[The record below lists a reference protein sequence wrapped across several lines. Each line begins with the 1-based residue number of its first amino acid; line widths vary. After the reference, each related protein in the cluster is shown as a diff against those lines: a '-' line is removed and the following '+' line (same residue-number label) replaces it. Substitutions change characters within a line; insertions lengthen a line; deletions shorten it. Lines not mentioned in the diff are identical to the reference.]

1 MSATETPLFAGNLG
15 RAETLPSMIEITNR
29 QYTHTEM
36 HAPPLL
42 HPPIKRSMAKRRA
55 IALPYDYSDR
65 HGNEHS
71 KKKMHFYN
79 NFFLFFLY
87 VLYLIN

>member
-1 MSATETPLFAGNLG
+1 MSTMETPLFAGSLG
-15 RAETLPSMIEITNR
+15 RAETLPSMREITNR
-29 QYTHTEM
+29 QYTHIEG

-42 HPPIKRSMAKRRA
+42 HSPIKRSIVKRRA

-65 HGNEHS
+65 HGNEHG

-79 NFFLFFLY
+79 NFFLFFLN
-87 VLYLIN
+87 VLYLMN